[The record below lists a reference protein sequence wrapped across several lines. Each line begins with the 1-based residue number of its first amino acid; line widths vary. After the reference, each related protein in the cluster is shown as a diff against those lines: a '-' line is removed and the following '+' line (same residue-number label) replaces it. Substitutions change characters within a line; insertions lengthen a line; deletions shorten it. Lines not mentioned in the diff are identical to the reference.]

1 MRPARF
7 VTFCFL
13 YSGGLVLV
21 SGLLKSG
28 IQLGFQ
34 SIVRLLLGLTIL
46 FVGVYRLWQPEEE
59 RHPEEYGLFSY
70 GMAVLTLLMTVIF
83 LGQLLL

>member
-21 SGLLKSG
+21 SELLESG

-59 RHPEEYGLFSY
+59 RHPEEYGLFTY